1 MNAAHL
7 VCVPRVIDLLRRVG
21 AHRAQIAY
29 LITYKGQLSLMRR
42 HETLALTMTTG
53 DKAQGREYDFVLL
66 DLVTPGGRMC
76 VALSRAKIGMRIS
89 GNKDMG
95 EIKFP
100 SVGGR
105 IWEDLIEDHIQ
116 HGALWGH
123 TIPDTTSFLERVEI
137 SGHYWELVERRD
149 FR

>member
-1 MNAAHL
+1 
-7 VCVPRVIDLLRRVG
+7 
-21 AHRAQIAY
+21 
-29 LITYKGQLSLMRR
+29 MRR
-42 HETLALTMTTG
+42 RETPALTMTTG
-53 DKAQGREYDFVLL
+53 DKAQGRECDFVLL

-89 GNKDMG
+89 GNKDIG

-116 HGALWGH
+116 HGALQGH
-123 TIPDTTSFLERVEI
+123 NMPDPTSFLERLES
-137 SGHYWELVERRD
+137 SGHSWELVERRN